1 MSATYAVLGCGW
13 LGLPLAESLRK
24 SGYSVRGSVRSQT
37 ALAALKDVG
46 VAPHLIHLHEDK
58 VEGAISL
65 FLEGV
70 SRLYLTITPGLR
82 KDPKRN
88 FVAVI
93 ENLVPHIVKSQVRE
107 VVFTSS
113 TSVFGATQGVVGH
126 DTVPLPDTES
136 GRQLLAVEQLLLAQT
151 SFATQILRLGGLVD
165 RDRHPAQTLARK
177 EIITEP
183 QAPINL
189 IHRTDAMGLLLHLPN
204 QAPWNNVYHG
214 VMPWHPSKKDFY
226 GQAAKELGLPPLRFS
241 DMPGATNK
249 KVVDLRIENE
259 LGYLFREPRLG
270 LTNWVG

>member
-24 SGYSVRGSVRSQT
+24 SGDPVRGSVRRQT
-37 ALAALKDVG
+37 ALAALEDVG

-70 SRLYLTITPGLR
+70 SRLYLTISPGLR

-113 TSVFGATQGVVGH
+113 TSVYGSTQGVVGH

-136 GRQLLAVEQLLLAQT
+136 GRQLLAVEQLLLGQT

-259 LGYLFREPRLG
+259 LGYLFKEPRLG